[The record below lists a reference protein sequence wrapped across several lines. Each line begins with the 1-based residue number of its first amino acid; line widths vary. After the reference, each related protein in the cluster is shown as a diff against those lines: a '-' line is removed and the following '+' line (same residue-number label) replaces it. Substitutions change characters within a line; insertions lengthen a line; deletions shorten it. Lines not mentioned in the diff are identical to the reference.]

1 MLKIKRRS
9 KVSCASLLL
18 LLAFA
23 LNAPE
28 AGAVTSNN
36 RSPAE
41 GAAGLGLVQ
50 SNTQESGGTRFKGSI
65 SQARFEM
72 VLWREGGEL
81 RGNYYY
87 DKSGSANRLTLR
99 GKIEADGS
107 FTMQEFDSAGRQ
119 TGEFKGKW
127 TDDPNEAGAML
138 DGEWRKPGGS
148 GEGQS
153 FSAYEQMVSF
163 TDGTKIVDRQL
174 KESVKPKRLDLSAE
188 YPELTGGAN
197 VAGFNQLVRS
207 SVTGAFADFKKQ
219 MADLTAEDIKSL
231 PSDMNNYIDISYDVE
246 YADNNLISVRLL
258 ESTFAGGAHPNYNFY
273 TITYDLK
280 AGREL
285 KLSDLF
291 KPGSKYLAFVS
302 DYATRDL
309 QGRKEPDGNENLGLA
324 QDIFADGAKPT
335 AENYARW
342 NITRKGLMFTFD
354 PYQVGPYAAG
364 SQTIIIPYAK
374 LKDIARPDGV
384 LARMSK

>member
-1 MLKIKRRS
+1 M
-9 KVSCASLLL
+9 
-18 LLAFA
+18 LAFA
-23 LNAPE
+23 CVFNAPNVN
-28 AGAVTSNN
+28 AGASGNQRQVKEAKGMISFQTG
-36 RSPAE
+36 E
-41 GAAGLGLVQ
+41 
-50 SNTQESGGTRFKGSI
+50 QESGGTRFKGNI

-99 GKIEADGS
+99 GKIGADGS

-127 TDDPNEAGAML
+127 TDDPNDAGASL
-138 DGEWRKPGGS
+138 EGDWKKPGG
-148 GEGQS
+148 GEAQS
-153 FSAYEQMVSF
+153 FIASEQMVFF
-163 TDGTKIVDRQL
+163 TDGTQIVDRQI
-174 KESVKPKRLDLSAE
+174 KESIKPRRLDLSAE
-188 YPELTGGAN
+188 YPELAGGAN
-197 VAGFNQLVRS
+197 VAGFNQLVKS

-219 MADLTAEDIKSL
+219 MAELTAEDIKSL
-231 PSDMNNYIDISYDVE
+231 PSGINNYIDIGYNVE
-246 YADNNLISVRLL
+246 YADNNLISVSFL
-258 ESTFAGGAHPNYNFY
+258 ESTFAGGAHPNYDFY

-280 AGREL
+280 QGREL

-291 KPGSKYLAFVS
+291 KPGARYLAAVS

-309 QGRKEPDGNENLGLA
+309 QSRKDPDSKENMGLA
-324 QDIFADGAKPT
+324 QDVFADGAKPT

-354 PYQVGPYAAG
+354 PYQVGPYAYG
-364 SQTIIIPYAK
+364 SQTVVIPYAR

-384 LARMSK
+384 IARMAK

>member
-1 MLKIKRRS
+1 MLKIKPRS

-23 LNAPE
+23 LNAPK
-28 AGAVTSNN
+28 AGAGASNN
-36 RSPAE
+36 RSLAE
-41 GAAGLGLVQ
+41 EAAGLNIVQ
-50 SNTQESGGTRFKGSI
+50 SNAQESGGTRFKGSI

-72 VLWREGGEL
+72 VLWREGGAL
-81 RGNYYY
+81 RGNYFY

-107 FTMQEFDSAGRQ
+107 FTMQELDSAGRQ

-127 TDDPNEAGAML
+127 TDDPNEAGASL

-153 FSAYEQMVSF
+153 FTAYEQMASF

-174 KESVKPKRLDLSAE
+174 KESVKPKRLDLTAE

-207 SVTGAFADFKKQ
+207 GVTSAFADFKKQ

-231 PSDMNNYIDISYDVE
+231 PSDMNNFIDVSYNVE
-246 YADNNLISVRLL
+246 YADDNLISVKLL
-258 ESTFAGGAHPNYNFY
+258 EDTFEGGVHPNYNYF
-273 TITYDLK
+273 TVTYDLK
-280 AGREL
+280 QGREL

-291 KPGSKYLAFVS
+291 KPGAKYLEAIS

-309 QGRKEPDGNENLGLA
+309 QSRKDPDGNENMGLA
-324 QDIFADGAKPT
+324 QDIFANGAKPT
-335 AENYARW
+335 GENYARW
-342 NITRKGLMFTFD
+342 NITKKGLMFTFD
-354 PYQVGPYAAG
+354 PYQVGPYAYGA
-364 SQTIIIPYAK
+364 QTVIIPYAK
-374 LKDIARPDGV
+374 LREIAKPDGA
-384 LARMSK
+384 LTRMMK

>member
-1 MLKIKRRS
+1 MLKIRPRS
-9 KVSCASLLL
+9 KVPCASLLL

-23 LNAPE
+23 LSAPE
-28 AGAVTSNN
+28 AGAVASNN
-36 RSPAE
+36 RSLAE
-41 GAAGLGLVQ
+41 EAAGLNVVQ
-50 SNTQESGGTRFKGSI
+50 SNAQESGGTRFKGSI

-72 VLWREGGEL
+72 VLWREGGGL

-127 TDDPNEAGAML
+127 TDDPNEAGASL

-163 TDGTKIVDRQL
+163 TDGTKIVERQL
-174 KESVKPKRLDLSAE
+174 KDSVKAKRLDLSAE

-197 VAGFNQLVRS
+197 VAGFNQLVKS
-207 SVTGAFADFKKQ
+207 DVTSAFADFKKQ

-231 PSDMNNYIDISYDVE
+231 PSDMNNFIDISYNVE
-246 YADNNLISVRLL
+246 YADNNLISVKFL
-258 ESTFAGGAHPNYNFY
+258 EDTFEGGAHPNQNYY

-280 AGREL
+280 QGREL
-285 KLSDLF
+285 KLAELF
-291 KPGSKYLAFVS
+291 KPGAKYLAFVS

-309 QGRKEPDGNENLGLA
+309 QSRKDPDSGENLGLA
-324 QDIFADGAKPT
+324 QDIFADGAKPV
-335 AENYARW
+335 AENYAKW

-354 PYQVGPYAAG
+354 PYQVAAYAYGP
-364 SQTIIIPYAK
+364 QTVIIPYAK
-374 LKDIARPDGV
+374 LKEIARPDGV
-384 LARMSK
+384 IARMSK